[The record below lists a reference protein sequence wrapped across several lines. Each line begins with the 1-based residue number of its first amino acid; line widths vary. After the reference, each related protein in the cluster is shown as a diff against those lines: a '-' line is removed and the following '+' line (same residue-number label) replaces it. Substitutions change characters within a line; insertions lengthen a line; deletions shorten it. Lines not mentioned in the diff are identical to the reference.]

1 LGSFMEAYNA
11 GHKNVGAFEIGNAAL
26 DVV

>member
-11 GHKNVGAFEIGNAAL
+11 GHKDVGAFEIGNTAL